1 MKVYIAK
8 DEYNSSDS
16 AMLFTSKAKAER
28 YARSINNSDF
38 DGQET
43 YTIEEYEFEI
53 SKRGILE
60 AISFG
65 GDICGGGIIGVSNE

>member
-1 MKVYIAK
+1 MKVYVAQDRI
-8 DEYNSSDS
+8 ERNDS
-16 AMLFTSKAKAER
+16 TMLFTSKAKAER

-60 AISFG
+60 AISAGAF
-65 GDICGGGIIGVSNE
+65 ICGGGSIEVSND

>member
-1 MKVYIAK
+1 MKVYVAQ
-8 DEYNSSDS
+8 DRNELNDS
-16 AMLFTSKAKAER
+16 TILFTSKAKAER

-38 DGQET
+38 DGQEI

-65 GDICGGGIIGVSNE
+65 GDICGGGTIGVFK